1 MNQNA
6 QNSSPVGY
14 RDGDNIIIHQSW
26 RNQIGTLIVF
36 VLVLVATT
44 YLTVLYPDF
53 TTVPL
58 DLGNNEIDF
67 PLLNLLPLV
76 LLCRAAFVIYN
87 ERFVLTPDYLIHVTG
102 RLAWRGRSS
111 RLDYTKIQELEI
123 EETLLQ
129 RALGVG
135 DIKIIPMAGTESNTI
150 RLPGVGFPR
159 AVKDVIRD
167 RSQSGN
173 STARS

>member
-6 QNSSPVGY
+6 QNSVQVGY

-26 RNQIGTLIVF
+26 RNQIGTLFVF
-36 VLVLVATT
+36 VLVLALTT
-44 YLTVLYPDF
+44 YATVLYPDF

-58 DLGNNEIDF
+58 DFGETEIDF
-67 PLLNLLPLV
+67 PLLNILPLI
-76 LLCRAAFVIYN
+76 LICRAAYVIYN

-129 RALGVG
+129 RALAVG
-135 DIKIIPMAGTESNTI
+135 DLKIIPMAGTDSNSI
-150 RLPGVGFPR
+150 RLRGVGAPR
-159 AVKDVIRD
+159 AVKDVIREL
-167 RSQSGN
+167 SQSEKLA
-173 STARS
+173 ARS